1 MQAAVKKERPAMD
14 NLIIINTIIEN
25 QRAQKLNTYVFFPD
39 AVKCFD
45 KLWLKDCLLEMFNLG
60 YDPNTLTSLY
70 EMNKEIYVIIRTPV
84 GNIDKIKEV
93 VKQGTIFGPIMC
105 CAETSTVNS
114 IGEEVKYRY
123 GKINVGMPVFMD
135 DIATAGKAEHIRK
148 GIKNC
153 ARMEKEK
160 KISFGLKK
168 TKYMIVKTGRE
179 EKKLNETVQ
188 AGRIKRT
195 VKCKCPGMTISTDG
209 QLTENIKNLTVDV
222 TLSTKK
228 YVQKEQNHKQRKRKL
243 ELS

>member
-1 MQAAVKKERPAMD
+1 MQEMQAAGKKERSAMD
-14 NLIIINTIIEN
+14 DLIIINTIIEN

-45 KLWLKDCLLEMFNLG
+45 KLWLKDFLLEMCNLG
-60 YDPNTLTSLY
+60 YDPNTLKSLY

-84 GNIDKIKEV
+84 GNIDKVKEV

-114 IGEEVKYRY
+114 TGEQVKYRY

-135 DIATAGKAEHIRK
+135 EIATAGKAEHIK
-148 GIKNC
+148 KDINNC
-153 ARMEKEK
+153 ARIEKEE

-168 TKYMIVKTGRE
+168 TKHMIVKTGRE
-179 EKKLNETVQ
+179 EKELNEIVQ

-195 VKCKCPGMTISTDG
+195 VKCKYLGMTISTDG
-209 QLTENIKNLTVDV
+209 QLTENIKNLAVDV

-228 YVQKEQNHKQRKRKL
+228 YVQ
-243 ELS
+243 

>member
-84 GNIDKIKEV
+84 GNIDKVKEV

-148 GIKNC
+148 GINNC

-195 VKCKCPGMTISTDG
+195 VKCKYPGMTISTDG

-228 YVQKEQNHKQRKRKL
+228 YVQ
-243 ELS
+243 